1 MKKKTMK
8 ILRTRNQTKSCLPSA
23 AAPAA
28 AATTKQPANFLKQ
41 TVVNVW
47 QVSFENFR
55 WSEGQVMSQENVSVS
70 VPVLS
75 VISNNFLTI
84 FISKMNRLVQ

>member
-28 AATTKQPANFLKQ
+28 APAAAATTNNIEISIGSNSLPHDLFSTLTSAFKDFLC
-41 TVVNVW
+41 
-47 QVSFENFR
+47 SFAEK
-55 WSEGQVMSQENVSVS
+55 
-70 VPVLS
+70 
-75 VISNNFLTI
+75 NN
-84 FISKMNRLVQ
+84 RC